1 MSRPATDTPE
11 RAVRR
16 SLREYARGV
25 AGGLM
30 FSLPLLYTQEVW
42 QAGFIIHPLRQVV
55 YMVATFALLLGYN
68 RYAGLRRDATR
79 AEVAIDSIEE
89 MGLGFIIGTTALLVL
104 GRITPEMPWSEIVG
118 KIVLEAMVVAIG
130 VSVGTAQLGDAAN
143 QGADS
148 GNGGQSSQA
157 TDQGSVGAEQESRQ
171 VGGQL
176 VIACCGAMLFAANI
190 APTEEVRVIA
200 AEISSWNLLA
210 LECLSIAICAL
221 ILYYAE

>member
-1 MSRPATDTPE
+1 
-11 RAVRR
+11 
-16 SLREYARGV
+16 
-25 AGGLM
+25 
-30 FSLPLLYTQEVW
+30 
-42 QAGFIIHPLRQVV
+42 
-55 YMVATFALLLGYN
+55 
-68 RYAGLRRDATR
+68 
-79 AEVAIDSIEE
+79 VAIDSIEE
-89 MGLGFIIGTTALLVL
+89 MGLGFIVGTVVLLVL

-148 GNGGQSSQA
+148 SDGEQSSQA

-210 LECLSIAICAL
+210 LECLSLAICAL
-221 ILYYAE
+221 ILYYAEFRSARRFVPTNEAPAVLVGTVVTYAVALVTSGLMLWFYGVFDELNPVTSLSQTVVLAFPAALGASAGRLLLE